1 MGIYEKYAEVYD
13 RSGQIAFTLLM
24 IPYLDKV
31 LERHGFAGQSVLDL
45 ACGTGTMALALAEK
59 GWRVLGL
66 DASAAML
73 AQARRKAREAETKVE
88 FIQGDMRDFALP
100 EPVDLVTCFYDS
112 LNYLLTL
119 DDLDKA
125 FRCVAAA
132 LKPGGLFVFDMNTPW
147 GLAQVAEENSY
158 LYEDDEATVEVRS
171 SYDERTRRATATI
184 AGSIRRD
191 GLREEFV
198 EVHTEQGYSEEE
210 IAAALRKTGFRVEG
224 RYDCF
229 TLEEPG
235 PKCCR
240 VLWVARKGNAE
251 A

>member
-24 IPYLDKV
+24 IPYLDRV
-31 LERHGFAGQSVLDL
+31 LERHGFAGESALDL
-45 ACGTGTMALALAEK
+45 ACGTGTMALAMAEK
-59 GWRVLGL
+59 GWRVQGL

-73 AQARRKAREAETKVE
+73 AQARRKAREAGARVE
-88 FIQGDMRDFALP
+88 FMQGDMRHFALP

-119 DDLDKA
+119 DDLSKA

-147 GLAQVAEENSY
+147 GLAHVGEENSY
-158 LYEDDEATVEVRS
+158 FYQDDEVAVEMRS
-171 SYDERTRRATATI
+171 SYDQSAGRATVII
-184 AGSIRRD
+184 AGSIRR
-191 GLREEFV
+191 GELRESFV
-198 EVHTEQGYSEEE
+198 EVHIEQGYSEGE
-210 IAAALRKTGFRVEG
+210 IAAALREAGFRVEG

-235 PKCCR
+235 PECGR
-240 VLWVARKGNAE
+240 VLWVARKGGE
-251 A
+251 ET